1 MTVTGGNGGY
11 TYDWDNDGTGDND
24 DTEDLTGLSTG
35 TYTVIVTDSL
45 GCSDSISVFV
55 DNVSSVIENN
65 GKGNITLF
73 PNPSDGLFNVNLS
86 NYSNTTIEVVDII
99 GNTIAVVQ
107 NPGNS
112 NRIDIS
118 GESAGVYLVKIT
130 SREKLITRRIVVRK

>member
-35 TYTVIVTDSL
+35 TYVVIVTDSL

-55 DNVSSVIENN
+55 DNVSSVLENN
-65 GKGNITLF
+65 GKGTITLF

-86 NYSNTTIEVVDII
+86 NYSNTTIEVMDII

-107 NPGNS
+107 NPGKS

>member
-35 TYTVIVTDSL
+35 TYVVIVTDSL

-55 DNVSSVIENN
+55 DNVSSVLENN
-65 GKGNITLF
+65 GKGTINLF

-86 NYSNTTIEVVDII
+86 NYSNTTIEVMDII

-107 NPGNS
+107 NPGKS